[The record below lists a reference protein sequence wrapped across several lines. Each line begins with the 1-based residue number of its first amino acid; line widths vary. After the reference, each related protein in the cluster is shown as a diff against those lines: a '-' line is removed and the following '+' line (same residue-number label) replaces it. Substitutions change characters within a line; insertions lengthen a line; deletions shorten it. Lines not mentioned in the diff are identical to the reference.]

1 MRIFHLY
8 IFAGLSF
15 LSFSCNTSNGK
26 NTIQTSAIRTSM
38 VAKADSF
45 PAECPFLT
53 KDQHGSVVLGWARS
67 INDTVSVF
75 CYAVSPDGG
84 STFGET
90 VVIPESDNLKAH
102 AENLPKIIFKPSG
115 EIIALWG
122 ASNPDPRNKY
132 SGLVYYS
139 QSFDDGKNWTKAIP
153 LVNDTSGYDQR
164 YYDVGILPSGE
175 AAITWLDNRK
185 QTAADGSALY
195 FASTS
200 GRSGFKNER
209 MIAEGCCQCCRTDL
223 FIDSV
228 GGIHVLYRGIIQ
240 DSIRDMLHS
249 VSLDGG
255 NQFSEPKLISDDRWV
270 LRGCPHTG
278 PAMTENNQGLH
289 FAWFTGGN
297 NRGCYYTRS
306 ADNGKSFR
314 PRQQVSNAG
323 SHPQISSTS
332 NGKLMIVWD
341 EFANAGNS
349 PDKRIAIQV
358 KNRDGEDETRGF
370 ITPEGDDASFP
381 VLASVQNNT
390 AVVAYLYRKD
400 KKNYVVHQ
408 LVEW

>member
-1 MRIFHLY
+1 MRIYHIY
-8 IFAGLSF
+8 ILAGICF
-15 LSFSCNTSNGK
+15 LFSSCNTSNGK
-26 NTIQTSAIRTSM
+26 NKIETSAIRTGM
-38 VAKADSF
+38 AAKVDSF

-53 KDQHGSVVLGWARS
+53 KDHQGHVVLGWARS
-67 INDTVSVF
+67 LNDSVSVF
-75 CYAVSPDGG
+75 CYSVSPDGG
-84 STFGET
+84 KSFGAT
-90 VVIPESDNLKAH
+90 VIIPGSDNLKAH

-164 YYDVGILPSGE
+164 YYDVDLLPSGE

-185 QTAADGSALY
+185 QTAAEGSALY

-209 MIAEGCCQCCRTDL
+209 MITEGCCQCCRTDL
-223 FIDSV
+223 FIDSI

-255 NQFSEPKLISDDRWV
+255 NQFSEPKLISNDRWV

-278 PAMTENNQGLH
+278 PAMTENKQGLH

-297 NRGCYYTRS
+297 NRGCYYTQS
-306 ADNGKSFR
+306 GDKGKSFL
-314 PRQQVSNAG
+314 PRQQISGAG
-323 SHPQISSTS
+323 SHPQIASTS
-332 NGKLMIVWD
+332 SEKLIVVWD
-341 EFANAGNS
+341 EFVNAGNS
-349 PDKRIAIQV
+349 SNKRIAIQL
-358 KNRDGEDETRGF
+358 KNTDGKDETRGF
-370 ITPEGDDASFP
+370 ITSDSADASYP
-381 VLASVQNNT
+381 VLASVQNDA
-390 AVVAYLYRKD
+390 AVVAYLYKKN
-400 KKNYVVHQ
+400 KKNYVMYQ
-408 LVEW
+408 QVEW